1 MNVPPPVPRTTSVLS
16 SLPRALPPQVSSSSL
31 AATLR
36 HARRRRIRRRATKTV
51 GTVGAVAL
59 VYVLALRGTN
69 DFPANSGAAAGSR
82 AVTAVSA
89 SKKGP
94 MNGQGPAGTAAYT
107 PSAAPAAPPAAAVPR
122 LAASGETRSLSA
134 PPVDSNP
141 IPPPPAAGVSNPAPA
156 SFVLIRSQ
164 PVQTVRTTP
173 PPPAAASDRSRG
185 SFTMVATAAV
195 PAPMVITT
203 RRAVAPQSIATADQ
217 SSPPATA
224 TDADLFA
231 HADGR
236 PAALCRLN
244 SGGTRWFWL
253 DQPPSGRF

>member
-1 MNVPPPVPRTTSVLS
+1 MNVPPPTFRTSVLT
-16 SLPRALPPQVSSSSL
+16 SLPRALPPPVAAASL

-36 HARRRRIRRRATKTV
+36 HARRRRIRRRAGQTV
-51 GTVGAVAL
+51 GTVGAAAL
-59 VYVLALRGTN
+59 VYVLALWGTN
-69 DFPANSGAAAGSR
+69 DFPADAGAVGGSWPVAGS
-82 AVTAVSA
+82 S
-89 SKKGP
+89 SKQGLKD
-94 MNGQGPAGTAAYT
+94 GQGQTATIAYAPA
-107 PSAAPAAPPAAAVPR
+107 SALEQTSAAPPAASVPI
-122 LAASGETRSLSA
+122 LAASGETRAFSA
-134 PPVDSNP
+134 PPADSNT
-141 IPPPPAAGVSNPAPA
+141 IPPPAAAVPKTPPA
-156 SFVLIRSQ
+156 SFVLVRSQ

-173 PPPAAASDRSRG
+173 LPEQSAATDKRSS

-203 RRAVAPQSIATADQ
+203 RRAVAPQSIATADHD
-217 SSPPATA
+217 STPEPA

-253 DQPPSGRF
+253 DEAAVR